1 MKKILSY
8 KIVQFLIIVAIASVL
23 SAVLN
28 NVKTNEYKDWVS
40 TDAVITN
47 WKTANRKRAKH
58 ILYFKYDVD
67 GNEYHGQEVFSGN
80 FPENDIGDTVTVW
93 YDPDAVS
100 RAMISDIKP
109 DAGLWPYVPFIFAIP
124 ISLFVLSGGYKPR
137 TRSLRS

>member
-47 WKTANRKRAKH
+47 WKKTKGVKH

-67 GNEYHGQEVFSGN
+67 GNEYHGQEAFNGN